1 MPMTTPEPLT
11 PEMLEELDAFL
22 LSDGAPPDS
31 VGISDLDGLLTGIVV
46 GPELIMP
53 SEWIPIIW
61 QGGEPTFKDV
71 QQAERIM
78 SIIMARYN
86 EIIRELD
93 AEQGG
98 FQPILERAP
107 DGRYLA
113 ADWCEGFM
121 DAVELRME
129 AWQPLLDTET
139 MIMGPIMAHLHRDG
153 EPILDGTPEELA
165 EIRKDC
171 IEILP
176 YIVQE
181 IYDFWKSRRSPGP
194 HAPKPAKPDN
204 GDLDFDGIITDLARS
219 EELPREVITACLNGW
234 EKAAPPFVD
243 LLRKAAEGNTL
254 TEDQISALFYLIH
267 MFGEKNE
274 ATAYAPLLEFLNG
287 DKEIVEDVLGDA
299 VTENLAGII
308 ISVFDG
314 NADPLYGLMSN
325 PNADPYCRD
334 AAFRAWSYQVA
345 NGRIDRVEAERYLTS
360 CFDDLQPHGESYIW
374 VSWCDAVAVAG
385 LEVLSAKVREVFDRG
400 WIPDRALVIEDY
412 EDRLRSFV
420 GVDDPARALK
430 DHRLQPFTDTIGTL
444 SKWHGF
450 SDEYIQSKRQW
461 ERDQAQTATVTNPYR
476 NIGRNDPCPC
486 GSGRKFKVCCGA
498 H

>member
-1 MPMTTPEPLT
+1 MTTPPQLT
-11 PEMLEELDAFL
+11 PEMIEELDEFL

-31 VGISDLDGLLTGIVV
+31 MGISDLDGLLTGIVV

-53 SEWIPIIW
+53 SEWIPVIW
-61 QGGEPTFKDV
+61 QGGEPTFADA

-93 AEQGG
+93 SEPDE
-98 FQPILERAP
+98 FRPILWQAS

-121 DAVELRME
+121 DAVELRVD
-129 AWQPLLDTET
+129 AWQPLLEADA
-139 MIMGPIMAHLHRDG
+139 MIIAPIMAHLHDSDG
-153 EPILDGTPEELA
+153 EPLLDGTPEELD

-171 IEILP
+171 TEILP
-176 YIVQE
+176 HTVQG
-181 IYDFWKSRRSPGP
+181 IHDFWKLRRSPGP
-194 HAPKPAKPDN
+194 EAPKPAKRDT

-219 EELPREVITACLNGW
+219 EELPREIITACLNGW

-243 LLRKAAEGNTL
+243 LLRQAADGATL
-254 TEDQISALFYLIH
+254 TEDEVSALFYLVH
-267 MFGEKNE
+267 MFAEKNE
-274 ATAYAPLLEFLNG
+274 TSACAPLLKFVSRG
-287 DKEIVEDVLGDA
+287 KEIVEAVLGDA
-299 VTENLAGII
+299 VTENLHKII

-314 NADPLYGLMSN
+314 NADLLYGLMSD
-325 PNADPYCRD
+325 PDADPFCRD

-345 NGRIDRVEAERYLTS
+345 IGRVDRVEAERYLTS
-360 CFDDLQPHGESYIW
+360 CYEDLKPRGENYIW
-374 VSWCDAVAVAG
+374 VSWCDAVAVVG
-385 LEVLSAKVREVFDRG
+385 VEDLSTKVWEIFDKG
-400 WIPDRALVIEDY
+400 WIPDRALVFEDY

-420 GVDDPARALK
+420 RVDDPIRALI
-430 DHRLQPFTDTIGTL
+430 DHRLEPFTDTIGTL

-450 SDEYIQSKRQW
+450 SDEYIQDKRQW
-461 ERDQAQTATVTNPYR
+461 ERDQEQSVTVTNPFR
-476 NIGRNDPCPC
+476 NVGRNDPCPC
-486 GSGRKFKVCCGA
+486 GSGKKFKVCCGA